1 MSTSYLK
8 PTTKGMRQPLE
19 NGSVSDMIVQPSRFA
34 EFGGLKSP
42 SKIGKRNAQAIRKPG
57 QTEHK

>member
-8 PTTKGMRQPLE
+8 PSTRGMRQPLE
-19 NGSVSDMIVQPSRFA
+19 NGSVGDMISNPPRFA
-34 EFGGLKSP
+34 QIGGLTGS
-42 SKIGKRNAQAIRKPG
+42 SKIGKKNTMAIRKPG